1 MKLGKRV
8 VSVTT
13 ALAVGLI
20 ASAVAASETSA
31 AVRSQL
37 QLGGRQEAVNKQ
49 VYIVQLK
56 GDPVASRRIAA
67 VTPRGDSPL
76 LTSAGLLLRES
87 KAQQLKARQ
96 LAVIHSAGGTSPLY
110 HYTQAFNGF
119 SAKLSPAA
127 AAKLRTNPEVV
138 AIWPDRL
145 MKPQTANTP
154 AFLGLTSASGLH
166 SSGVKG
172 EDVVVGVVDTGIWPE
187 HPSFADDG
195 SYGDPAALGW
205 NGACVSGDD
214 PTFSCNNKLIGARYF
229 KAGFEAAYAI
239 LPDESISPRDKDG
252 HGSHVAGTAA
262 GNEAITAVL
271 AGSSVATVSGM
282 APRARVAAYKAC
294 WNSDAP
300 ESGCFYSDTMAAI
313 DAAVGDGV
321 DVINMSIGGSLTDLT
336 TPTATALLWA
346 AYDGVFA
353 AVSAGNEGPDS
364 GTVGTPAP
372 WVTSVAA
379 STYEGSSVTNAIDI
393 NAGPL
398 AGSRFAA
405 VEGGITRALATSGP
419 ITAAVASALPYD
431 GCFVG
436 GEPSALD
443 NAAAVTGKIALLS
456 RGSCAFS
463 EKIMRAQLAGAVGV
477 IVVNNSGGMP
487 IVMGGDSTG
496 INIPGV
502 MIGLSDGEQI
512 RSTLAAAQDVSATL
526 SAGIFVPVAETGN
539 LMADFSSRGP
549 NQSTLDVI
557 KPDVTAPGV
566 RILAA
571 TTAAPLFG
579 VAGESFAYL
588 QGTSMSSPHVAGLA
602 ALLNEVHP
610 DWSPAAIK
618 SALMTTARQ
627 DLVKEDGATAADPF
641 DFGAGHVVPN
651 AAADPG
657 LVFDANIFDHL
668 AFLCGIGNG
677 AHVAAAFGPSCDSL
691 AGAGYPLDPSQL
703 NLPSIA
709 IAELDRSETVVR
721 YVTSVGPDASYAASF
736 EAPAGVSLSLLTSS
750 GPATSLAVPAGA
762 TVPFGVTFT
771 LTGDAVYDQWVFGAL
786 ILDSGSHKIR
796 IPLAVKPVA
805 PVLIDA
811 PSRIS
816 TTIKAPV
823 GLISFPIQTNYN
835 GVVNS
840 RVHGL
845 VPVNAEAGIVAQDP
859 DATYAFNED
868 GLGFHLFYVPEGSK
882 AARFALKQAW
892 TSPGY
897 DLDLYVYRCE
907 GWSCAAVGSSFNG
920 DSNEEVVLID
930 PQPAADVDA
939 GDVYVVFVHGYNLV
953 DDSEGEYVLGNWVV
967 GPTSPNSRVLARPI
981 AKEGKFTTV
990 NLQQKRVVVGEHY
1003 FGAISFLD
1011 GKGAPQGLTL
1021 IDAVGVAK

>member
-8 VSVTT
+8 VSAAT
-13 ALAVGLI
+13 ALTVSLI
-20 ASAVAASETSA
+20 ATSSGA
-31 AVRSQL
+31 LEMPATARDQL
-37 QLGGRQEAVNKQ
+37 QLSGSQEAVNKQ

-56 GDPVASRRIAA
+56 GDPAASRRLEQ
-67 VTPRGDSPL
+67 VTARGQSPL
-76 LTSAGLLLRES
+76 LASAGLMIREG

-96 LAVIHSAGGTSPLY
+96 LEVLKSIGSDRPLY

-119 SAKLSPAA
+119 SVKLSPSA
-127 AAKLRTNPEVV
+127 AAKLRSNPDVV
-138 AIWPDRL
+138 AVWPDQL

-166 SSGVKG
+166 TGGVKG

-195 SYGDPAALGW
+195 SYGDPSAFGW
-205 NGACVSGDD
+205 SGDCVTGDD

-252 HGSHVAGTAA
+252 HGSHVASTAA

-271 AGSSVATVSGM
+271 AGTPVATVTGM

-294 WNSDAP
+294 WNSNAP

-353 AVSAGNEGPDS
+353 AVSAGNEGPDA

-379 STYEGSSVTNAIDI
+379 STYDGTSVTNAIDI
-393 NAGPL
+393 SAGPL
-398 AGSRFAA
+398 AGSRYAA
-405 VEGGITRALATSGP
+405 VEGGITAPLVTTGP
-419 ITAAVASALPYD
+419 IDSEVATGAPYN

-436 GEPSALD
+436 GVPSPLD
-443 NAAAVTGKIALLS
+443 NAAAVSGKIALLS
-456 RGSCAFS
+456 RGTCAFS
-463 EKIMRAQLAGAVGV
+463 EKITRAQLAGAIGV
-477 IVVNNSGGMP
+477 IVANNNSGTP
-487 IVMGGDSTG
+487 IVMGGDGTG
-496 INIPGV
+496 ITIPGV
-502 MIGLSDGEQI
+502 MIGLSDGELI
-512 RSTLAAAQDVSATL
+512 RTTLASGQNVSATL
-526 SAGIFVPVAETGN
+526 SAGIFVPAVETGN
-539 LMADFSSRGP
+539 IMADFSSRGP

-571 TTAAPLFG
+571 TSGAPLFG
-579 VAGESFAYL
+579 LAGESFAYL

-602 ALLNEVHP
+602 ALLTEVHP

-627 DLVKEDGATAADPF
+627 DLVKEDGATPADPF

-677 AHVAAAFGPSCDSL
+677 AHVSAAFGPSCDAIAS
-691 AGAGYPLDPSQL
+691 AGYPTDPSQL

-721 YVTSVGPDASYAASF
+721 YVTSVGADANYTASF
-736 EAPAGVSLSLLTSS
+736 EAPAGVTLSLLTAS
-750 GPATSLAVPAGA
+750 GPATSLPVPAGA

-771 LTGDAVYDQWVFGAL
+771 LSGDAVYDQWVFGAL

-823 GLISFPIQTNYN
+823 GLVSFPIQTNYN

-845 VPVNAEAGIVAQDP
+845 VPVNAEAGVVAQDP

-930 PQPAADVDA
+930 PQPAADIDA

-953 DDSEGEYVLGNWVV
+953 DDNEGEYVLGNWVV
-967 GPTSPNSRVLARPI
+967 GPTSADSRVLARPI

-1003 FGAISFLD
+1003 FGAISFMD
-1011 GKGAPQGLTL
+1011 GKGTPQGLTL
-1021 IDAVGVAK
+1021 IDAIGVAK

>member
-13 ALAVGLI
+13 VLTVGLI
-20 ASAVAASETSA
+20 ATTVAAVEASA
-31 AVRSQL
+31 TARSQL
-37 QLGGRQEAVNKQ
+37 QLASAQEAVNKQ

-56 GDPVASRRIAA
+56 GDPAASRRLTQVAA
-67 VTPRGDSPL
+67 RGQAPL
-76 LTSAGLLLRES
+76 LASAGLMVREG
-87 KAQQLKARQ
+87 KAHQLKARQ
-96 LAVIHSAGGTSPLY
+96 LEILKGIGSDEPLY

-119 SAKLSPAA
+119 SVKLSPSA
-127 AAKLRTNPEVV
+127 AAKLRANPDVV
-138 AIWPDRL
+138 AVWPDKL

-154 AFLGLTSASGLH
+154 TFLGLTSASGLH
-166 SSGVKG
+166 TGGIKG

-195 SYGDPAALGW
+195 SYGAPAAFGW
-205 NGACVSGDD
+205 SGECVTGED

-229 KAGFEAAYAI
+229 KAGFEAAYEI

-271 AGSSVATVSGM
+271 AGSPVATVSGM
-282 APRARVAAYKAC
+282 APRARIAAYKAC

-379 STYEGSSVTNAIDI
+379 STYDGTSVTNAIDI
-393 NAGPL
+393 SAGPL
-398 AGSRFAA
+398 AGSRYAA
-405 VEGGITRALATSGP
+405 VEGGITAPLVVTGP
-419 ITAAVASALPYD
+419 IDGEVTTGAPYD

-436 GEPSALD
+436 GVPSPLD
-443 NAAAVTGKIALLS
+443 NAAAVSGKIALLS
-456 RGSCAFS
+456 RGTCAFS
-463 EKIMRAQLAGAVGV
+463 EKIIRAQLAGASAV
-477 IVVNNSGGMP
+477 IVANNSDGAP
-487 IVMGGDSTG
+487 IVMGGDATG
-496 INIPGV
+496 ITIPGV

-512 RSTLAAAQDVSATL
+512 RSTLAAGQNVSATL
-526 SAGIFVPVAETGN
+526 SASIFVPVTETGN
-539 LMADFSSRGP
+539 QMADFSSRGP

-571 TTAAPLFG
+571 TTGAPLFG
-579 VAGESFAYL
+579 LAGESFAYL

-602 ALLNEVHP
+602 ALLTEVHP

-627 DLVKEDGATAADPF
+627 DLVKEDGTTPADPF

-677 AHVAAAFGPSCDSL
+677 AHVAAAFGPSCDAL
-691 AGAGYPLDPSQL
+691 ASAGYPLDPSQL

-709 IAELDRSETVVR
+709 IAELDRSESVVR
-721 YVTSVGPDASYAASF
+721 YLTSVSGDASYSVSF
-736 EAPAGVSLSLLTSS
+736 EEPAGVSLSLLTSS
-750 GPATSLAVPAGA
+750 GPATSLALAAGE
-762 TVPFGVTFT
+762 TVPIAVNFE
-771 LTGDAVYDQWVFGAL
+771 LTSEALYDQWVFGAL

-796 IPLAVKPVA
+796 VPLAVKAVA
-805 PVLIDA
+805 PLLLEA
-811 PSRIS
+811 PRRLS

-823 GLISFPIQTNYN
+823 GQLSFPIRTNYN
-835 GVVNS
+835 GLVNS
-840 RVHGL
+840 RIHGL
-845 VPVNAEAGIVAQDP
+845 VPVNAETGIVAQDP
-859 DATYAFNED
+859 DASYAFNED

-897 DLDLYVYRCE
+897 DLDLYVYHCE
-907 GWSCAAVGSSFNG
+907 GWSCTAVGSSFNG

-930 PQPAADVDA
+930 PQPAADIDA
-939 GDVYVVFVHGYNLV
+939 GDVYVVFVHGYNLA
-953 DDSEGEYVLGNWVV
+953 DDSEGEYQLGSWVV
-967 GPTSPNSRVLARPI
+967 GPASSDSRVLSRPV

-1003 FGAISFLD
+1003 FGAVSFLD
-1011 GKGAPQGLTL
+1011 GKGMAQGLTL
-1021 IDAVGVAK
+1021 IDAQGVAK